1 MQQPSAQGIASL
13 FRGNP
18 APLQQRIQNEQQGK
32 PGLPPDLQKLLA
44 LNIVTNEKDAVAK
57 QQAMDQLNQMQGQQ
71 GKPPTVMQTVQE
83 QARQKMQAQQ
93 VQAQQQQQAMQAMA
107 QQAGP
112 GPVPPGTPQPQAQPQ
127 GIDELPV
134 EFSMAEGGII
144 AFQEGKRVPR
154 IQDEPTISD
163 EERARLERELLMRII
178 GEEARNPPERKAPM
192 QMTESDLMSVP
203 GMEKSDLMARELRKN
218 EPQPQSEYGRQMG
231 EVGNLIGRGVKAA
244 GSGIADLLK
253 TLVSAPGSASPF
265 AAKAAEPQAAAP
277 RPAAP
282 YSNEGRTGA
291 RPYAP
296 APKPASD
303 LKTLAAQ
310 QAPRPA
316 PAAPVAPVAE
326 TPAAPQSQDS
336 ITMQGVLNQADA
348 ARLRGQSEY
357 EQKIGRPSSAA
368 LDKLMAEYESQ
379 KAAAQG
385 PQEGFGRLMEY
396 LGQIAATPRGMSS
409 FEAGAAGARGV
420 QSLEKERAA
429 QRAGLIEKQISLE
442 QKRMDMDRQYAKDL
456 LGVGNAEYD
465 RALKANLS
473 LFEEEGKSKRQAMSD
488 ASAMTRDQFK
498 AQADKDLA
506 KIRFNYE
513 KQVRAT
519 PSAEERFRQEA
530 IAAYKKAHPGADDY
544 TVLQAIGA
552 FGSKTGGYESAATAL
567 RAATSTLEDPESTNE
582 EKVMAR
588 QARNSILQ
596 GMKPSAAPAGVAPAA
611 AVDALRKNPGLA
623 AQFEQKYGKGAAA
636 QYLQK

>member
-1 MQQPSAQGIASL
+1 MQQPSAQGIAAL

-18 APLQQRIQNEQQGK
+18 APLQQRIQMEQQGK

-57 QQAMDQLNQMQGQQ
+57 QQAMNQLAQMQGPQ
-71 GKPPTVMQTVQE
+71 GKPPTVMESVQE

-93 VQAQQQQQAMQAMA
+93 VQAQRQQQAMQAMM

-112 GPVPPGTPQPQAQPQ
+112 GPVPEGTPQPQAQPQ

-144 AFQEGKRVPR
+144 AFEKGGRGEYETPYDRMNRRNRGELTEEERRDQELREALISQIPTGG
-154 IQDEPTISD
+154 EPTVTGG
-163 EERARLERELLMRII
+163 ERVRGSEVERNILNTL
-178 GEEARNPPERKAPM
+178 AA
-192 QMTESDLMSVP
+192 LP
-203 GMEKSDLMARELRKN
+203 G
-218 EPQPQSEYGRQMG
+218 
-231 EVGNLIGRGVKAA
+231 A
-244 GSGIADLLK
+244 G
-253 TLVSAPGSASPF
+253 
-265 AAKAAEPQAAAP
+265 AAKATTVGRQALAGIASLLGMDKSNAPERVAPTAAAQSVP
-277 RPAAP
+277 SPAEESG
-282 YSNEGRTGA
+282 YSKEGRTGA
-291 RPYAP
+291 RPYTP
-296 APKPASD
+296 APKPVSD
-303 LKTLAAQ
+303 LKALAAAQ

-326 TPAAPQSQDS
+326 TPAAPQAQDS

-396 LGQIAATPRGMSS
+396 LGQVATTPRGMSS

-420 QSLEKERAA
+420 QALEKERAA
-429 QRAGLIEKQISLE
+429 QRAGLTEKQIGLE

-473 LFEEEGKSKRQAMSD
+473 LFEEEGKSKRQAMQD
-488 ASAMTRDQFK
+488 ASAMTREQFK
-498 AQADKDLA
+498 AKADKDLA
-506 KIRFNYE
+506 AIRFNYE
-513 KQVRAT
+513 RQVRAMPT
-519 PSAEERFRQEA
+519 AEERFRKEA

-596 GMKPSAAPAGVAPAA
+596 GMKPGVASQGNAPKIGEVQQGYRFKGGNPADQSNWEK
-611 AVDALRKNPGLA
+611 VK
-623 AQFEQKYGKGAAA
+623 
-636 QYLQK
+636 

>member
-1 MQQPSAQGIASL
+1 MQRPSAQGIASL

-18 APLQQRIQNEQQGK
+18 APLQQRIQMEQQGK

-93 VQAQQQQQAMQAMA
+93 VQAQQQQQAMQAMM
-107 QQAGP
+107 QQAVP
-112 GPVPPGTPQPQAQPQ
+112 GPVPPGTPQPQSQPQ

-134 EFSMAEGGII
+134 EFSMAGGGII
-144 AFQEGKRVPR
+144 SFEEGGKGDKYETR
-154 IQDEPTISD
+154 IDK
-163 EERARLERELLMRII
+163 LYRENR
-178 GEEARNPPERKAPM
+178 EEAERPERKRDEEGILKALAYLAAP
-192 QMTESDLMSVP
+192 L
-203 GMEKSDLMARELRKN
+203 A
-218 EPQPQSEYGRQMG
+218 
-231 EVGNLIGRGVKAA
+231 AA
-244 GSGIADLLK
+244 GDVVAAPIRGLYGLTQHGK
-253 TLVSAPGSASPF
+253 TSMTPLMDARARFLASSENAP
-265 AAKAAEPQAAAP
+265 AAEAFVAEVEPQAATRAA
-277 RPAAP
+277 PAA
-282 YSNEGRTGA
+282 
-291 RPYAP
+291 AP
-296 APKPASD
+296 APKPIAD
-303 LKTLAAQ
+303 LKSLAEKERRQ

-316 PAAPVAPVAE
+316 PTAPVAPVAE
-326 TPAAPQSQDS
+326 TPAAPQFQDS

-357 EQKIGRPSSAA
+357 EEKIGRPSSAA

-429 QRAGLIEKQISLE
+429 QRAGLTEKQIGLE

-506 KIRFNYE
+506 AIRFNYE
-513 KQVRAT
+513 RQVRAMPT
-519 PSAEERFRQEA
+519 SEERFRKEA
-530 IAAYKKAHPGADDY
+530 ITAYKKAHPGADDF

-596 GMKPSAAPAGVAPAA
+596 GMKPSASPTGGAFTVSAGGKTYTFPTQEAANKFRAEAGV
-611 AVDALRKNPGLA
+611 K
-623 AQFEQKYGKGAAA
+623 
-636 QYLQK
+636 